1 MESSFPW
8 PDTSITYDPIIG
20 DGRKITAEEYAYH
33 LLQVFSPGV
42 LPVGNML
49 AVTSP
54 GANQI
59 SVKTGVAISGGGR
72 WYRNDANLTL
82 TPASAPAGSV
92 RYDSV
97 ILETDWTGSGATEQY
112 TVRVVTKAGT
122 VGAPPSMTQVE
133 NVLWQDRLY
142 DYAINDAGI
151 ISGITDQ
158 RVYCTYRTRVDS
170 TMIQD
175 GVLTN
180 NKLAANCQR
189 IIGELIEVYGATLGG
204 TDGRRAVIGGVT
216 YESWVHCD
224 GGASVNGVTIPDLR
238 DRVIAGASGTHA
250 AGTTGGADTRNLSHF
265 HAVSLQTG
273 VVSAPP
279 VYRATGASS
288 AETAAYYHLHNVV
301 GNTGSSLSSTDMRQA
316 TAYAYRFIYVFM

>member
-1 MESSFPW
+1 MAESSFPW
-8 PDTSITYDPIIG
+8 PDTSVTYEPIIG

-59 SVKTGVAISGGGR
+59 SVNTGVAISGGGR
-72 WYRNDANLTL
+72 WYRNDASLTL
-82 TPASAPAGSV
+82 TPASASAGSV

-97 ILETDWTGSGATEQY
+97 ILETDWTGGGATEQY

-122 VGAPPSMTQVE
+122 AGAPPSMTQIE

-158 RVYCTYRTRVDS
+158 RVYCTYRTKVNS
-170 TMIQD
+170 SMIQD

-204 TDGRRAVIGGVT
+204 SDGRRAVIGGVT

-224 GGASVNGVTIPDLR
+224 GGAPVNGVTIPDLR
-238 DRVIAGASGTHA
+238 NRVIAGASSSHA
-250 AGTTGGADTRNLSHF
+250 AGTTGGQDTLNLSHF
-265 HAVSLQTG
+265 HTVNITSGTE
-273 VVSAPP
+273 SAKWSYQVGSTPLMP
-279 VYRATGASS
+279 APGHTHS
-288 AETAAYYHLHNVV
+288 VV
-301 GNTGSSLSSTDMRQA
+301 GNTGSTFTNTDMRQA
-316 TAYAYRFIYVFM
+316 TAYACRFIYVGS